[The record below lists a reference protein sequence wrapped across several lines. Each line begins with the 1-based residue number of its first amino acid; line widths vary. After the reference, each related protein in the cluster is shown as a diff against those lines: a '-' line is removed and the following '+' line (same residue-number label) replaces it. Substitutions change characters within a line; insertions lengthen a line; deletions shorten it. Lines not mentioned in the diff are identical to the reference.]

1 MLRMLPLLFACA
13 LGAMAQS
20 RTLVQ
25 VRLAAG
31 LTEQKLDGRLLLM
44 FSNNDEAEPRFQIGD
59 DQSTQQIFGIDVDGW
74 QPDQPALFQADTF
87 GYPVPSLAQVPEGDY
102 FVQALLHR
110 YETFKLASGHTVK
123 LPMDDGEGQRW
134 NVSPGNIFGKP
145 VKLHFDPKA
154 EKPLELIIDQV
165 IPPIEPPA
173 DTPWVKHIR
182 IESPRLSK
190 FWGRPMYLG
199 AHVLLPAGFE
209 DHPEA
214 RYPLVIMHGHFPQ
227 DMEGFR
233 PEPPDAD
240 AHVSPQGRRASI
252 KTRQAE
258 AHAFYKQ
265 WSGPDFPRVL
275 LVMIQHANPYYDDS
289 YAVNSANLGPYGDA
303 ITYDL
308 VPAIERQF
316 RGIGAGWAR
325 FLYGG
330 STGGWESLAVQIFYP
345 REYNGCWAA
354 CPDPVDFRQYTLID
368 LYNDEN
374 AYFDE
379 GPWKKVA
386 RPGSRNW
393 LGHVSSTVEDQNL
406 RELVLGTKSRS
417 GDQWDIWE
425 AVFSPQGEDGYPRRI
440 WDKRTGKI
448 DREVAAYWREHYD
461 LRHIL
466 ERDWATLGPDLVGK
480 IHVYTG
486 DMDTYYLNNAVYL
499 LEAFLK
505 NTTNPFY
512 NGQIDYGDRAE
523 HCWNGDHQNPTAISS
538 LRYHSMFIPKILN
551 RILASA
557 PNGADLTSWRY

>member
-87 GYPVPSLAQVPEGDY
+87 GYPVPSLAKVPEGDY

-240 AHVSPQGRRASI
+240 AHDSPQGRRAST

-368 LYNDEN
+368 LYNHEN

-393 LGHVSSTVEDQNL
+393 LGHVSSTVEEQNL

>member
-1 MLRMLPLLFACA
+1 MLRLLPLLFACT
-13 LGAMAQS
+13 LGIMAQS
-20 RTLVQ
+20 PPLVRVTLAKGIVE
-25 VRLAAG
+25 G
-31 LTEQKLDGRLLLM
+31 PLDGRLLLM

-59 DQSTQQIFGIDVDGW
+59 DQSTQQIFGVDVDGW
-74 QPDQPALFQADTF
+74 QADRPAEFPADTF
-87 GYPVPSLAQVPEGDY
+87 GYPVSSLAQVPAGDY

-110 YETFKLASGHTVK
+110 YETFQLATGKTVK

-134 NVSPGNIFGKP
+134 NISPGNIFGKAL
-145 VKLHFDPKA
+145 KLRFDPKA
-154 EKPLELIIDQV
+154 GQPLELVIDQV
-165 IPPIEPPA
+165 IPPIVPPA

-190 FWGRPMYLG
+190 FWGRPMHLG

-209 DHPEA
+209 SHPEA
-214 RYPLVIMHGHFPQ
+214 RYPLVTMHGHFPE

-233 PEPPDAD
+233 PEPPDANASD
-240 AHVSPQGRRASI
+240 APIGSRASA
-252 KTRQAE
+252 KAKQTE
-258 AHAFYKQ
+258 AHAFFKQ

-275 LVMIQHANPYYDDS
+275 LVLIQHANPYYDDS

-330 STGGWESLAVQIFYP
+330 STGGWESLAAQIFYP

-374 AYFDE
+374 AYYDE
-379 GPWKKVA
+379 GAWKKVA

-393 LGHVSSTVEDQNL
+393 LGHVSSTVENQNL

-480 IHVYTG
+480 IHVYIG

-499 LEAFLK
+499 LDAFLK
-505 NTTNPFY
+505 TTTNPFY
-512 NGQIDYGDRAE
+512 GGQIDYGDRAE
-523 HCWNGDHQNPTAISS
+523 HCWNGDHENPNSVSS

-557 PNGADLTSWRY
+557 PSGADLTSWRY